1 MVDQILILKLH
12 HGNNLY
18 ITKKKTETMRK
29 KLYFHHLLLG
39 MAIFMC
45 SCSENEDSIPASPGD
60 AISFSAA
67 TPQSRTYYSDSL
79 QLDWEADD
87 QIGIY
92 SAEANALTE
101 DQDKPKNAEYKIT
114 PIYNDGDHK
123 HHADFVPVRDVLK
136 WGSYDDHTFY
146 GAYPAERIETY
157 PDEVDMKGIFQMK
170 YMTNQVC
177 TVNPLDNNTNMYTT
191 TPDMKNAYMVAK
203 NTLPP
208 TSDEHVLLTFR
219 PVMTTLQI
227 NVTAG
232 STGSDIGTGIIPEP
246 TTITGVSVIMPKALK
261 DGKFLYNVDKSKLK
275 EGSVL
280 DDTKESVFVSFN
292 NNGERYIKLNPGEKI
307 SFLVFLPPVLMDG
320 STGDAAKLR
329 IHTTGYQNYVIPMNV
344 NLQQEYKFD
353 IILPDFD
360 PERIQP
366 NNWMSY
372 MDGKVY
378 VSQLSIPGSYRNLQS
393 IPAGN
398 LLNMGVRALDLRSA
412 TGDEMKTITE
422 EIESFLKNN
431 DQEFVIALCGD
442 VSTVSSTKMIDFNAD
457 MTLANARGKILVIN
471 ENMSDI
477 TFYNDYSEDKYNE
490 NEAKYVIDNLIRI
503 GNNVSRAW
511 TVTYCAYDNMPK
523 YIVKSSNKA
532 IYDHIVNTQEVNT
545 GIVMIPYACTEN
557 VVGESSTGPV
567 ERFQTYGDLFTQSI
581 IDCNFK
587 FIHQFANK

>member
-1 MVDQILILKLH
+1 MLS
-12 HGNNLY
+12 
-18 ITKKKTETMRK
+18 
-29 KLYFHHLLLG
+29 
-39 MAIFMC
+39 MAIFMG
-45 SCSENEDSIPASPGD
+45 SCSENEDSIPANPGD

-67 TPQSRTYYSDSL
+67 TPQSRTYYSDWL
-79 QLDWEADD
+79 QLDWVEDD
-87 QIGIY
+87 RIGIY
-92 SAEANALTE
+92 SAEANALE
-101 DQDKPKNAEYKIT
+101 ADKNKPKNAEYKIIK
-114 PIYNDGDHK
+114 IYNDEGHE
-123 HHADFVPVRDVLK
+123 HHADFAPVGDGLK
-136 WGSYDDHTFY
+136 WGSYNDHTFY

-157 PDEVDMKGIFQMK
+157 PDEGDMKGIFQMK

-177 TVNPLDNNTNMYTT
+177 SVSSVENSVYNT

-208 TSDEHVLLTFR
+208 TSDDHVLLSFR

-246 TTITGVSVIMPKALK
+246 TTITGVSVIMPRALK
-261 DGKFLYNVDKSKLK
+261 DGKFLYNVDNSKLNDGTVL
-275 EGSVL
+275 EG
-280 DDTKESVFVSFN
+280 TKESVFVSFD
-292 NNGERYIKLNPGEKI
+292 NNGERYIKLKSGEKI

-320 STGDAAKLR
+320 NTGDAAKLR

-353 IILPDFD
+353 IKLPDFD

-372 MDGKVY
+372 MDDKVY
-378 VSQLSIPGSYRNLQS
+378 VWQLSIPGSYRNLQS

-412 TGDEMKTITE
+412 TEEDMKTITG
-422 EIESFLKNN
+422 EIESFLNN
-431 DQEFVIALCGD
+431 NSQEFVIALCGD
-442 VSTVSSTKMIDFNAD
+442 GSTVSSTKMIDFNAD
-457 MTLANARGKILVIN
+457 MTLAEARGKILVIN

-490 NEAKYVIDNLIRI
+490 NEAKYVIDNLISI
-503 GNNVSRAW
+503 GNNVSKAW
-511 TVTYCAYDNMPK
+511 TVTYCAYDNMSQSE
-523 YIVKSSNKA
+523 VGSSNKA
-532 IYDHIVNTQEVNT
+532 IYEHIVNTQEGNT
-545 GIVMIPYACTEN
+545 GIVMIPYACTQKILGESGSG
-557 VVGESSTGPV
+557 VVGYIS
-567 ERFQTYGDLFTQSI
+567 TYGDLFTQSI

-587 FIHQFANK
+587 FIHQFAN

>member
-1 MVDQILILKLH
+1 
-12 HGNNLY
+12 
-18 ITKKKTETMRK
+18 MRR

-39 MAIFMC
+39 MAIFMG

-67 TPQSRTYYSDSL
+67 SPQSRTYYSDWL
-79 QLDWEADD
+79 QLDWVKDD

-114 PIYNDGDHK
+114 TIYNDEDHK
-123 HHADFVPVRDVLK
+123 HHADFAPVGDGLK
-136 WGSYDDHTFY
+136 WGSYNDHTFY

-177 TVNPLDNNTNMYTT
+177 SVSPVENSVYNT

-208 TSDEHVLLTFR
+208 TSDDHVLLSFR

-261 DGKFLYNVDKSKLK
+261 NGEFLYDVDKSTLK

-280 DDTKESVFVSFN
+280 DDTKESVFVSFIN
-292 NNGERYIKLNPGEKI
+292 NNGERYIKLNAGEKI

-329 IHTTGYQNYVIPMNV
+329 IHTTGYQNYVIPMND
-344 NLQQEYKFD
+344 NLQQENKFD
-353 IILPDFD
+353 IKLPDFD

-372 MDGKVY
+372 MDDKVY
-378 VSQLSIPGSYRNLQS
+378 VWQLSIPGSYRNLQS

-412 TGDEMKTITE
+412 TGDEMKTITG
-422 EIESFLKNN
+422 EIESFLDKNS
-431 DQEFVIALCGD
+431 QEFVIALCAADG
-442 VSTVSSTKMIDFNAD
+442 SISSDKVIPFNAD
-457 MTLANARGKILVIN
+457 MTLADARGKILVIN
-471 ENMSDI
+471 ESDSDI
-477 TFYNDYSEDKYNE
+477 TFYDYTDSEKAISTLTD
-490 NEAKYVIDNLIRI
+490 I
-503 GNNVSRAW
+503 GKNINKVW
-511 TVTYCAYDNMPK
+511 TVTYCAYDNMSQSE
-523 YIVKSSNKA
+523 VGSSNEA
-532 IYDHIVNTQEVNT
+532 IYDHIVKTQEGNT
-545 GIVMIPYACTEN
+545 GIVMIPYACTQKILGDSGTGM
-557 VVGESSTGPV
+557 VGYIS
-567 ERFQTYGDLFTQSI
+567 TYGDLFTQSI

-587 FIHQFANK
+587 FIHQFAN

>member
-1 MVDQILILKLH
+1 
-12 HGNNLY
+12 
-18 ITKKKTETMRK
+18 MRK
-29 KLYFHHLLLG
+29 KLYFHHLMLS
-39 MAIFMC
+39 MAIFMG
-45 SCSENEDSIPASPGD
+45 SCSENEDSIPANPGD

-67 TPQSRTYYSDSL
+67 TPQSRTYYSDWL
-79 QLDWEADD
+79 QLDWVEDD
-87 QIGIY
+87 RIGIY
-92 SAEANALTE
+92 SAEANALE
-101 DQDKPKNAEYKIT
+101 ADKNKPKNAEYKIIK
-114 PIYNDGDHK
+114 IYNDEGHE
-123 HHADFVPVRDVLK
+123 HHADFAPVGDGLK
-136 WGSYDDHTFY
+136 WGSYNDHTFY

-157 PDEVDMKGIFQMK
+157 PDEGDMKGIFQMK

-177 TVNPLDNNTNMYTT
+177 SVSSVENSVYNT

-208 TSDEHVLLTFR
+208 TSDDHVLLSFR

-246 TTITGVSVIMPKALK
+246 TTITGVSVIMPRALK
-261 DGKFLYNVDKSKLK
+261 DGKFLYNVDNSKLNDGTVL
-275 EGSVL
+275 EG
-280 DDTKESVFVSFN
+280 TKESVFVSFD
-292 NNGERYIKLNPGEKI
+292 NNGERYIKLKSGEKI

-320 STGDAAKLR
+320 NTGDAAKLR

-353 IILPDFD
+353 IKLPDFD

-372 MDGKVY
+372 MDDKVY
-378 VSQLSIPGSYRNLQS
+378 VWQLSIPGSYRNLQS

-412 TGDEMKTITE
+412 TGDEMKTITG
-422 EIESFLKNN
+422 EIESFLDKNS
-431 DQEFVIALCGD
+431 QEFVIALCGD
-442 VSTVSSTKMIDFNAD
+442 GSTVSSTKMIDFNAD
-457 MTLANARGKILVIN
+457 MTLAEARGKILVIN

-490 NEAKYVIDNLIRI
+490 NEAKYVIDNLISI
-503 GNNVSRAW
+503 GNNVSKAW
-511 TVTYCAYDNMPK
+511 TVTYCAYDNMSQSE
-523 YIVKSSNKA
+523 VGSSNKA
-532 IYDHIVNTQEVNT
+532 IYEHIVNTQEGNT
-545 GIVMIPYACTEN
+545 GIVMIPYACTQKILGESGLG
-557 VVGESSTGPV
+557 VVGYIS
-567 ERFQTYGDLFTQSI
+567 TYGDLFTQSI

-587 FIHQFANK
+587 FIHQFAN

>member
-1 MVDQILILKLH
+1 
-12 HGNNLY
+12 
-18 ITKKKTETMRK
+18 MRK

-67 TPQSRTYYSDSL
+67 SPQSRTYYSDSL

-87 QIGIY
+87 RIGIY
-92 SAEANALTE
+92 SAEANELDA
-101 DQDKPKNAEYKIT
+101 DKNKPKNAEYEIT
-114 PIYNDGDHK
+114 KIYNDEVHE

-146 GAYPAERIETY
+146 GAYPAERIEAY
-157 PDEVDMKGIFQMK
+157 PNEVDMKGMFEMK

-177 TVNPLDNNTNMYTT
+177 SVSSSTSPYTT

-208 TSDEHVLLTFR
+208 TSDKHVLLTFR

-246 TTITGVSVIMPKALK
+246 TTITGVSVIMPRALK
-261 DGKFLYNVDKSKLK
+261 DGKFLYDVDNSKLK

-292 NNGERYIKLNPGEKI
+292 NNGERYIKLDAGEKI

-398 LLNMGVRALDLRSA
+398 LLNMGVRALDLRST
-412 TGDEMKTITE
+412 TGDDEMKTKTITE
-422 EIESFLKNN
+422 EIESFLDKNSK
-431 DQEFVIALCGD
+431 EFVIALCNADG
-442 VSTVSSTKMIDFNAD
+442 SISSNKVIHFYAD

-471 ENMSDI
+471 EGESGI
-477 TFYNDYSEDKYNE
+477 TFKKYTNS
-490 NEAKYVIDNLIRI
+490 NTAITAI
-503 GNNVSRAW
+503 GNNTDREW
-511 TVTYCAYDNMPK
+511 TVTYCANDDMLQSE
-523 YIVKSSNKA
+523 VGSSNKA
-532 IYDHIVNTQEVNT
+532 IYDHIVKTQEGNT
-545 GIVMIPYACTEN
+545 GIVMIPYACTEK
-557 VVGESSTGPV
+557 VQSVESSGTYKLYS
-567 ERFQTYGDLFTQSI
+567 TYGDLFTQSI

>member
-1 MVDQILILKLH
+1 
-12 HGNNLY
+12 
-18 ITKKKTETMRK
+18 MRK
-29 KLYFHHLLLG
+29 KLYFHQLLLG
-39 MAIFMC
+39 LAFFMS
-45 SCSENEDSIPASPGD
+45 SCSENEDSIPANPGD

-67 TPQSRTYYSDSL
+67 TPQSRTYYSEWL
-79 QLDWEADD
+79 QLDWEKDD

-114 PIYNDGDHK
+114 TIYNDEGHE
-123 HHADFVPVRDVLK
+123 HHADFAPIGDGLK

-157 PDEVDMKGIFQMK
+157 PNEENMKGIFQMK

-232 STGSDIGTGIIPEP
+232 STGNDIGTGIIPEP

-261 DGKFLYNVDKSKLK
+261 DGKFLYNVDNSKLND
-275 EGSVL
+275 GSVL
-280 DDTKESVFVSFN
+280 GATKESVFVSFDN
-292 NNGERYIKLNPGEKI
+292 NDERYIKLKAGEKI

-320 STGDAAKLR
+320 TEGNAAKLR

-353 IILPDFD
+353 IKLPDFD

-372 MDGKVY
+372 MDDKVY
-378 VSQLSIPGSYRNLQS
+378 VWQLSIPGSYRNLQS

-412 TGDEMKTITE
+412 TGDEMETITG
-422 EIESFLKNN
+422 EIESFLDKNS
-431 DQEFVIALCGD
+431 QEFVIALCNAG
-442 VSTVSSTKMIDFNAD
+442 SSISSNKVISFSAE
-457 MTLANARGKILVIN
+457 MTLAEARGKILVIN
-471 ENMSDI
+471 EGDSGI
-477 TFYNDYSEDKYNE
+477 TFNDYNDSNTAISTLNAIGKYT
-490 NEAKYVIDNLIRI
+490 D
-503 GNNVSRAW
+503 RAW
-511 TVTYCAYDNMPK
+511 TVTYCAYDNMPQ
-523 YIVKSSNKA
+523 YIVESSNEA
-532 IYDHIVNTQEVNT
+532 IYDHIVKTQEGNT
-545 GIVMIPYACTEN
+545 GIVMIPYACTQN
-557 VVGESSTGPV
+557 VGGEPGSGIPKLYH
-567 ERFQTYGDLFTQSI
+567 TYGDLFAQSI

>member
-1 MVDQILILKLH
+1 
-12 HGNNLY
+12 
-18 ITKKKTETMRK
+18 MRK
-29 KLYFHHLLLG
+29 KLYFHQLLLG
-39 MAIFMC
+39 LAIFMC

-67 TPQSRTYYSDSL
+67 TPQSITYYSDWL
-79 QLDWEADD
+79 QLDWEKYDR
-87 QIGIY
+87 IGIY
-92 SAEANALTE
+92 SAEANALDADKDNPKSAKYIITE
-101 DQDKPKNAEYKIT
+101 IIEES
-114 PIYNDGDHK
+114 GHE
-123 HHADFVPVRDVLK
+123 HHANFAPVGYGLK
-136 WGSYDDHTFY
+136 WGSYDNHTFY

-157 PDEVDMKGIFQMK
+157 PDEGYMKGMFKMK

-177 TVNPLDNNTNMYTT
+177 SVSSSTSPYTT

-261 DGKFLYNVDKSKLK
+261 DGKFLYNVDKGKLND
-275 EGSVL
+275 GSVL
-280 DDTKESVFVSFN
+280 DDTKESVFVSFD
-292 NNGERYIKLNPGEKI
+292 NNGERYIKLNAGEKI

-344 NLQQEYKFD
+344 DLQQEYKFD
-353 IILPDFD
+353 IKLPYFD

-372 MDGKVY
+372 MDDKVY
-378 VSQLSIPGSYRNLQS
+378 VWQLSIPGSYRNLQS

-412 TGDEMKTITE
+412 TEDEIKTITGV
-422 EIESFLKNN
+422 IESFLNN
-431 DQEFVIALCGD
+431 NGKEFVIALCGAG
-442 VSTVSSTKMIDFNAD
+442 SSISSDKVISFNAD
-457 MTLANARGKILVIN
+457 MTLAQARGGILVIN

-477 TFYNDYSEDKYNE
+477 TFNKDYSEDKYNE

-511 TVTYCAYDNMPK
+511 TVTYCAYDNMPQD
-523 YIVKSSNKA
+523 IVRSSNKA
-532 IYDHIVNTQEVNT
+532 IYDHIVKTQEGNT
-545 GIVMIPYACTEN
+545 GIVMIPYACTQN
-557 VVGESSTGPV
+557 VGGGPGAGMPQL
-567 ERFQTYGDLFTQSI
+567 FQTYGDLFTQSI

>member
-1 MVDQILILKLH
+1 
-12 HGNNLY
+12 
-18 ITKKKTETMRK
+18 MRK
-29 KLYFHHLLLG
+29 KLYFHHLMLG
-39 MAIFMC
+39 MAIFMS
-45 SCSENEDSIPASPGD
+45 SCSENEDSIPANPGD

-67 TPQSRTYYSDSL
+67 TPQSRTCYSDSEWL
-79 QLDWEADD
+79 QLDWVKDD
-87 QIGIY
+87 RIGIY

-114 PIYNDGDHK
+114 DIYNDKVHE
-123 HHADFVPVRDVLK
+123 HHADFAPVGDDGLK
-136 WGSYDDHTFY
+136 WGSYNDHTFY
-146 GAYPAERIETY
+146 GAYPAERIVAY

-177 TVNPLDNNTNMYTT
+177 SVSSFENSVYNT

-208 TSDEHVLLTFR
+208 TSDKHVLLTFR

-227 NVTAG
+227 NLTAG
-232 STGSDIGTGIIPEP
+232 STSSDIGTGIIPEP
-246 TTITGVSVIMPKALK
+246 TTITGVSVIMPGALK
-261 DGKFLYNVDKSKLK
+261 DGKFLYNVDNSKLND
-275 EGSVL
+275 GSVL
-280 DDTKESVFVSFN
+280 GGTKESVFVSFDK
-292 NNGERYIKLNPGEKI
+292 NGERYIKLKPGEKI
-307 SFLVFLPPVLMDG
+307 SFLVFLPPVFMDG
-320 STGDAAKLR
+320 SAGDAAKLR

-353 IILPDFD
+353 IKLPDFD

-372 MDGKVY
+372 MDDKVY

-412 TGDEMKTITE
+412 TGDEMNTITK
-422 EIESFLKNN
+422 EIESFLDKNS
-431 DQEFVIALCGD
+431 QEFVIALCGD
-442 VSTVSSTKMIDFNAD
+442 VSTVSSTRMNDFNAD

-471 ENMSDI
+471 EGDSGI
-477 TFYNDYSEDKYNE
+477 TFKDYKNSETAISTLTAIGKYT
-490 NEAKYVIDNLIRI
+490 D
-503 GNNVSRAW
+503 RAW
-511 TVTYCAYDNMPK
+511 TVTYCANDNMLQSE
-523 YIVKSSNKA
+523 VRSSNKA
-532 IYDHIVNTQEVNT
+532 IYDHIVNTQEGNT
-545 GIVMIPYACTEN
+545 GIVMIPYACTQN
-557 VVGESSTGPV
+557 VVGESGAGMPQL
-567 ERFQTYGDLFTQSI
+567 FQTYGDLFTQSI

>member
-1 MVDQILILKLH
+1 
-12 HGNNLY
+12 
-18 ITKKKTETMRK
+18 MRK

-39 MAIFMC
+39 MAIFMS
-45 SCSENEDSIPASPGD
+45 SCSKNEDSIPANPGD

-67 TPQSRTYYSDSL
+67 TPQSRTYYSEWL
-79 QLDWEADD
+79 QLDWEKDD
-87 QIGIY
+87 LIGIY
-92 SAEANALTE
+92 SAEANALDVDKDNPKSAKYIITE
-101 DQDKPKNAEYKIT
+101 IIEES
-114 PIYNDGDHK
+114 GHE
-123 HHADFVPVRDVLK
+123 HHANFAPVGYGLK
-136 WGSYDDHTFY
+136 WGSYDNHTFY

-157 PDEVDMKGIFQMK
+157 PDEGDMKGMFEMK

-177 TVNPLDNNTNMYTT
+177 SVSSSTSPYTT

-208 TSDEHVLLTFR
+208 TSDKHVLLTFR

-232 STGSDIGTGIIPEP
+232 STGSDIGTGIIPEST

-261 DGKFLYNVDKSKLK
+261 DGKFLYNVDKSKLND
-275 EGSVL
+275 GSVL
-280 DDTKESVFVSFN
+280 DGTKESVFVSFDN
-292 NNGERYIKLNPGEKI
+292 NDERYIKLKAGEKI

-353 IILPDFD
+353 IKLPDFD

-372 MDGKVY
+372 MDDKVY

-398 LLNMGVRALDLRSA
+398 LLNMGVRALDLRST
-412 TGDEMKTITE
+412 TGDEIKTITG
-422 EIESFLKNN
+422 EIEYFLDQNS
-431 DQEFVIALCGD
+431 QEFVIALCGAG
-442 VSTVSSTKMIDFNAD
+442 SSISSDKVISFNAD
-457 MTLANARGKILVIN
+457 MTLADARGKILVIK
-471 ENMSDI
+471 EGGSGI
-477 TFYNDYSEDKYNE
+477 TFNDYTNSEKAISTLTDIWKNI
-490 NEAKYVIDNLIRI
+490 NKV
-503 GNNVSRAW
+503 W
-511 TVTYCAYDNMPK
+511 TVTYCANDNMLQSE
-523 YIVKSSNKA
+523 VGSSNKA
-532 IYDHIVNTQEVNT
+532 IYDHIVNTQEGNT
-545 GIVMIPYACTEN
+545 GIVMIPYACTEK
-557 VVGESSTGPV
+557 VQSVESSGTY
-567 ERFQTYGDLFTQSI
+567 ELYSTYGDLFAQSI

>member
-79 QLDWEADD
+79 QLDWEEYD

-92 SAEANALTE
+92 SAEANALE
-101 DQDKPKNAEYKIT
+101 ADKNKPKNAEYKII
-114 PIYNDGDHK
+114 PISNDEGHE
-123 HHADFVPVRDVLK
+123 HHADFEAVGGDGLK
-136 WGSYDDHTFY
+136 WGSYNDHTFY

-177 TVNPLDNNTNMYTT
+177 SVSSSTSPYTT

-232 STGSDIGTGIIPEP
+232 STGSDIGTGIIPGP
-246 TTITGVSVIMPKALK
+246 TTITGVSVIMPKALNN
-261 DGKFLYNVDKSKLK
+261 GEFLYDVDNSELK

-292 NNGERYIKLNPGEKI
+292 NNGERYIKLNAGEKI

-329 IHTTGYQNYVIPMNV
+329 IHTTGYQNYVIPMNG

-353 IILPDFD
+353 IKLPDFD

-372 MDGKVY
+372 MDNKVY

-398 LLNMGVRALDLRSA
+398 LLNMGVRAFDLRLT
-412 TGDEMKTITE
+412 TGDEMKTKTITE
-422 EIESFLKNN
+422 EIESFLGKNSK
-431 DQEFVIALCGD
+431 EFVIALCNAG
-442 VSTVSSTKMIDFNAD
+442 SSISSNKVEVIHFNAD
-457 MTLANARGKILVIN
+457 MTLAEARGKILVIN
-471 ENMSDI
+471 EGDSGIKFNGYTDSNTAI
-477 TFYNDYSEDKYNE
+477 T
-490 NEAKYVIDNLIRI
+490 AI
-503 GNNVSRAW
+503 GKNTDRAL
-511 TVTYCAYDNMPK
+511 TVTYCANDDMLQSE
-523 YIVKSSNKA
+523 VGSSNKA
-532 IYDHIVNTQEVNT
+532 IYDHIVNTQEGNT
-545 GIVMIPYACTEN
+545 GIVMIPYACTEK
-557 VVGESSTGPV
+557 VQSVESSGTYKLYS
-567 ERFQTYGDLFTQSI
+567 TYGDLFTQSI

>member
-1 MVDQILILKLH
+1 
-12 HGNNLY
+12 
-18 ITKKKTETMRK
+18 MRK
-29 KLYFHHLLLG
+29 KLYFHHLMLG
-39 MAIFMC
+39 MAIFMG

-60 AISFSAA
+60 AISFSAT
-67 TPQSRTYYSDSL
+67 TPQSRTYYSDWL

-92 SAEANALTE
+92 SAEANELEAVINN
-101 DQDKPKNAEYKIT
+101 PKNAVYKIT
-114 PIYNDGDHK
+114 TIYKDKPGHN
-123 HHADFVPVRDVLK
+123 HHADFKAVGNGLK

-157 PDEVDMKGIFQMK
+157 PDEGDMKGIFQMK

-177 TVNPLDNNTNMYTT
+177 SVSPVENSVYNT

-208 TSDEHVLLTFR
+208 TSDDHVLLSFR

-246 TTITGVSVIMPKALK
+246 TTITGVSVIMPRALK
-261 DGKFLYNVDKSKLK
+261 DGKFLYNVDNSKLNDGTVL
-275 EGSVL
+275 EG
-280 DDTKESVFVSFN
+280 TKESVFVSFD
-292 NNGERYIKLNPGEKI
+292 NNGERYIKLNAGEKI
-307 SFLVFLPPVLMDG
+307 SFLAFLPPVLMDG
-320 STGDAAKLR
+320 TEGNAAKLR

-372 MDGKVY
+372 MDDKVY
-378 VSQLSIPGSYRNLQS
+378 IWQLSIPGSYRNLQS
-393 IPAGN
+393 IQAGN

-412 TGDEMKTITE
+412 TGDEMNTITG
-422 EIESFLKNN
+422 EIESFLNN
-431 DQEFVIALCGD
+431 NSQEFVIALCKAD
-442 VSTVSSTKMIDFNAD
+442 SSISSDKVIPFSAE
-457 MTLANARGKILVIN
+457 MTLVDARGNILVIN
-471 ENMSDI
+471 EGDSGI
-477 TFYNDYSEDKYNE
+477 TFNNYTDSKT
-490 NEAKYVIDNLIRI
+490 AISTLTAI
-503 GNNVSRAW
+503 GRYTDRAW
-511 TVTYCAYDNMPK
+511 TVTYCANDDMSQSE
-523 YIVKSSNKA
+523 VGSSNEA
-532 IYDHIVNTQEVNT
+532 IYEHIVNTQEGNT
-545 GIVMIPYACTEN
+545 GIVMIPYACTQKISGESGSG
-557 VVGESSTGPV
+557 VVGYIS
-567 ERFQTYGDLFTQSI
+567 TYGDLFTQSI

-587 FIHQFANK
+587 FIHQFANY

>member
-1 MVDQILILKLH
+1 
-12 HGNNLY
+12 
-18 ITKKKTETMRK
+18 MRR

-39 MAIFMC
+39 MAIFMG

-67 TPQSRTYYSDSL
+67 SPQSRTYYSDWL
-79 QLDWEADD
+79 QLDWVKDD

-114 PIYNDGDHK
+114 TIYNDEDHK
-123 HHADFVPVRDVLK
+123 HHADFAPVGDGLK
-136 WGSYDDHTFY
+136 WGSYNDHTFY

-177 TVNPLDNNTNMYTT
+177 SVSPVENSVYNT

-208 TSDEHVLLTFR
+208 TSDDHVLLSFR
-219 PVMTTLQI
+219 PVMTTLRI

-246 TTITGVSVIMPKALK
+246 TTITGVSVIMPRALK
-261 DGKFLYNVDKSKLK
+261 DGKFLYDVDKSTLK

-280 DDTKESVFVSFN
+280 DGTKESVFVSFD
-292 NNGERYIKLNPGEKI
+292 NNGERYIKLNAGEKI
-307 SFLVFLPPVLMDG
+307 SFLAFLPPVLMDG
-320 STGDAAKLR
+320 TEGNAAKLR

-353 IILPDFD
+353 IKLPDFD

-372 MDGKVY
+372 MDDKVY
-378 VSQLSIPGSYRNLQS
+378 VWQLSIPGSYRNLQS

-412 TGDEMKTITE
+412 TGDEMKTITG
-422 EIESFLKNN
+422 EIESFLDKNS
-431 DQEFVIALCGD
+431 QEFVIALCNAG
-442 VSTVSSTKMIDFNAD
+442 SSISSDKVISFSAE
-457 MTLANARGKILVIN
+457 MTLAEARGKILVIN
-471 ENMSDI
+471 EGDSGI
-477 TFYNDYSEDKYNE
+477 TFNDYTDSNT
-490 NEAKYVIDNLIRI
+490 AISTLTAI
-503 GNNVSRAW
+503 GRYTDRAW
-511 TVTYCAYDNMPK
+511 TVTYCAYDEMSESDIAN
-523 YIVKSSNKA
+523 SNKA
-532 IYDHIVNTQEVNT
+532 IYEHIVNTQEGNT
-545 GIVMIPYACTEN
+545 GIVMIPYACTQKILN
-557 VVGESSTGPV
+557 SGTGV
-567 ERFQTYGDLFTQSI
+567 IGYISTYGDLFTQSI

-587 FIHQFANK
+587 FIHQFAN

>member
-1 MVDQILILKLH
+1 
-12 HGNNLY
+12 
-18 ITKKKTETMRK
+18 MRK

-39 MAIFMC
+39 LAIFMC

-67 TPQSRTYYSDSL
+67 SPQSRTYYSDSL
-79 QLDWEADD
+79 QLDWEEYD

-92 SAEANALTE
+92 SAEANALE
-101 DQDKPKNAEYKIT
+101 ADKNKPKNAEYKII
-114 PIYNDGDHK
+114 PISNDEGHE
-123 HHADFVPVRDVLK
+123 HHADFEAVGGDGLK
-136 WGSYDDHTFY
+136 WGSYNDHTFY

-157 PDEVDMKGIFQMK
+157 PDEGDMKGIFQMK

-246 TTITGVSVIMPKALK
+246 TTITGVSVIMPGALK
-261 DGKFLYNVDKSKLK
+261 DGKFLYNVDNSKLND
-275 EGSVL
+275 GSVL
-280 DDTKESVFVSFN
+280 VGTKESVFVSFD
-292 NNGERYIKLNPGEKI
+292 NNGKRYIKLNPGEKI

-353 IILPDFD
+353 IKLPDFD

-372 MDGKVY
+372 MDDKVY

-412 TGDEMKTITE
+412 TGDEMNTITK
-422 EIESFLKNN
+422 EIESFLDKNS
-431 DQEFVIALCGD
+431 QEFVIALCGD
-442 VSTVSSTKMIDFNAD
+442 VSTVSSTRMNDFNAD

-471 ENMSDI
+471 EGDSGI
-477 TFYNDYSEDKYNE
+477 TFKDYKNSETAISTLTAIGKYT
-490 NEAKYVIDNLIRI
+490 D
-503 GNNVSRAW
+503 RAW
-511 TVTYCAYDNMPK
+511 TVTYCANDNMLQSE
-523 YIVKSSNKA
+523 VGSSNKA
-532 IYDHIVNTQEVNT
+532 IYDHIVNTQEGNT
-545 GIVMIPYACTEN
+545 GIVMIPYACTQN
-557 VVGESSTGPV
+557 VVGESGAGMPQL
-567 ERFQTYGDLFTQSI
+567 FQTYGDLFAQSI

>member
-1 MVDQILILKLH
+1 
-12 HGNNLY
+12 
-18 ITKKKTETMRK
+18 MRK

-39 MAIFMC
+39 MAIFMG
-45 SCSENEDSIPASPGD
+45 SCSENEDSIPANPGD

-67 TPQSRTYYSDSL
+67 TPQSRTYYSEWL
-79 QLDWEADD
+79 QLDWEEYD

-92 SAEANALTE
+92 SAEANAL
-101 DQDKPKNAEYKIT
+101 DADINKPKNAVYEITNIYKDE
-114 PIYNDGDHK
+114 PGHY
-123 HHADFVPVRDVLK
+123 HHADFEAVGDDRLK
-136 WGSYDDHTFY
+136 WGSYNDHTFY

-157 PDEVDMKGIFQMK
+157 PNEGDMKGMFEMK

-177 TVNPLDNNTNMYTT
+177 SVSSLTSPYKT

-208 TSDEHVLLTFR
+208 TSDKHVLLTFR

-232 STGSDIGTGIIPEP
+232 STGSDIGTGIIPGP
-246 TTITGVSVIMPKALK
+246 TTITGVSVIMPRALNN
-261 DGKFLYNVDKSKLK
+261 GEFLYDVDNGYLK

-292 NNGERYIKLNPGEKI
+292 NNNGERYIKLNAEEKI
-307 SFLVFLPPVLMDG
+307 SFLVFLPPVLMDV
-320 STGDAAKLR
+320 SRGDTAKLR
-329 IHTTGYQNYVIPMNV
+329 IHTTGYQNYVIPMNG

-353 IILPDFD
+353 IKLPDFD

-372 MDGKVY
+372 MDDKVY

-412 TGDEMKTITE
+412 GDEMNTIIE
-422 EIESFLKNN
+422 EIESFLGKNS
-431 DQEFVIALCGD
+431 QEFVIALCGD
-442 VSTVSSTKMIDFNAD
+442 GSTVSSTKKIDFKAD
-457 MTLANARGKILVIN
+457 MTLAEARGSILFIN
-471 ENMSDI
+471 ENMSGI
-477 TFYNDYSEDKYNE
+477 TFNKDYSEDKYNE
-490 NEAKYVIDNLIRI
+490 NEAKYVIDNLR
-503 GNNVSRAW
+503 NNVSRAW
-511 TVTYCAYDNMPK
+511 TVTYCAYDNMPQD
-523 YIVKSSNKA
+523 IVKSSNKA
-532 IYDHIVNTQEVNT
+532 IYDHIVNTQEGNT

-557 VVGESSTGPV
+557 VVGEPEAGKPQL
-567 ERFQTYGDLFTQSI
+567 FQTYGDLFTQSI

>member
-1 MVDQILILKLH
+1 
-12 HGNNLY
+12 
-18 ITKKKTETMRK
+18 MRK

-39 MAIFMC
+39 MAIFMG

-60 AISFSAA
+60 AISFSAT
-67 TPQSRTYYSDSL
+67 TPQSRTYYSDWL
-79 QLDWEADD
+79 QLDWVEDD
-87 QIGIY
+87 RIGIY
-92 SAEANALTE
+92 SAEANALE
-101 DQDKPKNAEYKIT
+101 ADKNKPKNAEYKIIKT
-114 PIYNDGDHK
+114 YNDEGHK
-123 HHADFVPVRDVLK
+123 HHADFTPVGDGLK
-136 WGSYDDHTFY
+136 WGSYNDHTFY

-157 PDEVDMKGIFQMK
+157 PNEGDMKGIFQMK

-177 TVNPLDNNTNMYTT
+177 SVSSVKNSVYNT

-208 TSDEHVLLTFR
+208 TSDDHVLLSFR
-219 PVMTTLQI
+219 PVMTTLRI

-261 DGKFLYNVDKSKLK
+261 NGEFLYDVDKSTLK

-280 DDTKESVFVSFN
+280 DGTKESVFVSFD
-292 NNGERYIKLNPGEKI
+292 NNGERYIKLKSGEKI

-320 STGDAAKLR
+320 STGNVAKLR
-329 IHTTGYQNYVIPMNV
+329 IHTTGYQNYVIPMDA

-353 IILPDFD
+353 IKLPDFD

-372 MDGKVY
+372 MDDKVY
-378 VSQLSIPGSYRNLQS
+378 VWQLSIPGSYRNLQS

-412 TGDEMKTITE
+412 TGDEMETITG
-422 EIESFLKNN
+422 EIESFLNKNS
-431 DQEFVIALCGD
+431 QEFVIALCGD
-442 VSTVSSTKMIDFNAD
+442 GSTVSSTKMIDFNAD
-457 MTLANARGKILVIN
+457 MTLAKARGKILVIN

-490 NEAKYVIDNLIRI
+490 NEAKYVIDNLINI
-503 GNNVSRAW
+503 GNNVSKAW
-511 TVTYCAYDNMPK
+511 TVTYCAYDNMSQSE
-523 YIVKSSNKA
+523 VGSSNKA
-532 IYDHIVNTQEVNT
+532 IYEHIVNTQEGNT
-545 GIVMIPYACTEN
+545 GIVMIPYACTQKISN
-557 VVGESSTGPV
+557 SGSGVVDYIS
-567 ERFQTYGDLFTQSI
+567 TYGDLFTQSI

>member
-1 MVDQILILKLH
+1 
-12 HGNNLY
+12 
-18 ITKKKTETMRK
+18 MRK
-29 KLYFHHLLLG
+29 KLYFHQLLLG
-39 MAIFMC
+39 LAFFMS
-45 SCSENEDSIPASPGD
+45 SCSENEDSIPANPGD

-67 TPQSRTYYSDSL
+67 MPQSRTYYSSKL
-79 QLDWEADD
+79 QLDWEKDD

-92 SAEANALTE
+92 SAEANALDADKDNPKSAKYIITE
-101 DQDKPKNAEYKIT
+101 IIKES
-114 PIYNDGDHK
+114 GHE
-123 HHADFVPVRDVLK
+123 HHADFIPVGNGLK
-136 WGSYDDHTFY
+136 WGSYDVHTFY

-157 PDEVDMKGIFQMK
+157 PNEVDMKGIFQMK

-261 DGKFLYNVDKSKLK
+261 DGEFLYDVDNSKLK

-280 DDTKESVFVSFN
+280 GATKESVFVSFN
-292 NNGERYIKLNPGEKI
+292 NNGERYIKLKSGEKI

-320 STGDAAKLR
+320 TEGNAAKLR

-353 IILPDFD
+353 IKLPDFD

-372 MDGKVY
+372 MDNQVY
-378 VSQLSIPGSYRNLQS
+378 VWQLSIPGSYRNLQS

-412 TGDEMKTITE
+412 TEEDMKTITG
-422 EIESFLKNN
+422 EIESFLNN
-431 DQEFVIALCGD
+431 KSQEFVIALCRAR
-442 VSTVSSTKMIDFNAD
+442 SSISSNKVKVIPFNAD
-457 MTLANARGKILVIN
+457 MTLAEARGKILVIN
-471 ENMSDI
+471 EGDSGI
-477 TFYNDYSEDKYNE
+477 TFNGYTDSETAISTLTD
-490 NEAKYVIDNLIRI
+490 I
-503 GNNVSRAW
+503 GKNINKVG
-511 TVTYCAYDNMPK
+511 TVTYCAYDNMPQ

-532 IYDHIVNTQEVNT
+532 IYDHIVKTQKGNT
-545 GIVMIPYACTEN
+545 GIVMIPYACTQN
-557 VVGESSTGPV
+557 VGGESSTGSV
-567 ERFQTYGDLFTQSI
+567 ERLQTYGDLFTQSI

>member
-1 MVDQILILKLH
+1 
-12 HGNNLY
+12 
-18 ITKKKTETMRK
+18 MRK
-29 KLYFHHLLLG
+29 KLYFHHLMLS
-39 MAIFMC
+39 MAIFMG

-60 AISFSAA
+60 AISFSAT
-67 TPQSRTYYSDSL
+67 TPQSRTYYSDWL
-79 QLDWEADD
+79 QLDWVEDD
-87 QIGIY
+87 RIGIY
-92 SAEANALTE
+92 SAEANALE
-101 DQDKPKNAEYKIT
+101 ADKNKPKNAEYIIT
-114 PIYNDGDHK
+114 EIIEESGHE
-123 HHADFVPVRDVLK
+123 HHADFAPVRVGDGLK
-136 WGSYDDHTFY
+136 WGSYNDHTFY

-177 TVNPLDNNTNMYTT
+177 SVSPVENSVYNT

-261 DGKFLYNVDKSKLK
+261 DGEFLYDVDNSKLNDGTVL
-275 EGSVL
+275 EG
-280 DDTKESVFVSFN
+280 TKESVFVSFD
-292 NNGERYIKLNPGEKI
+292 NNGERYIKLNAGEKI
-307 SFLVFLPPVLMDG
+307 SFLAFLPPVLMDG
-320 STGDAAKLR
+320 TEGNAAKLR

-344 NLQQEYKFD
+344 NLLQEYKFD

-372 MDGKVY
+372 MDDKVY
-378 VSQLSIPGSYRNLQS
+378 IWQLSIPGSYRNLQS

-412 TGDEMKTITE
+412 TGDEMNTITG
-422 EIESFLKNN
+422 EIESFLNKNS
-431 DQEFVIALCGD
+431 QEFVIALCKAG
-442 VSTVSSTKMIDFNAD
+442 SSISSDKVIPFSAE
-457 MTLANARGKILVIN
+457 MTLADARGNILVIN
-471 ENMSDI
+471 EGDSGI
-477 TFYNDYSEDKYNE
+477 TFNDYTDSKTAISTLISIGE
-490 NEAKYVIDNLIRI
+490 NTN
-503 GNNVSRAW
+503 RAW
-511 TVTYCAYDNMPK
+511 TVTYCAYDEMSESDIAN
-523 YIVKSSNKA
+523 SNKA
-532 IYDHIVNTQEVNT
+532 IYKHIVNTQEGNTQEGNT
-545 GIVMIPYACTEN
+545 GIVMIPYACTQKISN
-557 VVGESSTGPV
+557 SGSGVVDYIS
-567 ERFQTYGDLFTQSI
+567 TYGDLFTQSI

>member
-1 MVDQILILKLH
+1 
-12 HGNNLY
+12 
-18 ITKKKTETMRK
+18 MRK

-39 MAIFMC
+39 LAIFMG
-45 SCSENEDSIPASPGD
+45 SCSENEDSIPANPGD

-67 TPQSRTYYSDSL
+67 TPQSRTYYSKWL
-79 QLDWEADD
+79 QLDWVKDD
-87 QIGIY
+87 RIGIY
-92 SAEANALTE
+92 SAEANELEA
-101 DQDKPKNAEYKIT
+101 DKNKSKNAEYKIT
-114 PIYNDGDHK
+114 NIYNDEVHE
-123 HHADFVPVRDVLK
+123 HHADFTHVGNVLK

-146 GAYPAERIETY
+146 GAYPAERIVAY
-157 PDEVDMKGIFQMK
+157 PDEGDMKGMFEMK

-177 TVNPLDNNTNMYTT
+177 SVSSFENSVYNT

-203 NTLPP
+203 KTLPP
-208 TSDEHVLLTFR
+208 NSKDHVLLTFR

-261 DGKFLYNVDKSKLK
+261 DGKFLYNVDKIDNSKLK

-280 DDTKESVFVSFN
+280 DDTKESVFVSFD
-292 NNGERYIKLNPGEKI
+292 NNGERYIKLKSGEKI

-320 STGDAAKLR
+320 TEGNAAKLR

-372 MDGKVY
+372 MDDKVY

-412 TGDEMKTITE
+412 GDEMNTITK
-422 EIESFLKNN
+422 EIESFLNN
-431 DQEFVIALCGD
+431 NGQEFVIALCNAG
-442 VSTVSSTKMIDFNAD
+442 SSISSDKVISLSDNAD
-457 MTLANARGKILVIN
+457 MTLADARGNILVIK
-471 ENMSDI
+471 EGDSGI
-477 TFYNDYSEDKYNE
+477 TFKDYNNSET
-490 NEAKYVIDNLIRI
+490 AISTLTAI
-503 GNNVSRAW
+503 GNNTDREW
-511 TVTYCAYDNMPK
+511 TVTYCANDNMLQSE
-523 YIVKSSNKA
+523 VGSSNKA
-532 IYDHIVNTQEVNT
+532 IYDHIVKTQEGNT
-545 GIVMIPYACTEN
+545 GIVMIPYACTQN
-557 VVGESSTGPV
+557 VGGESSTGPV

>member
-1 MVDQILILKLH
+1 
-12 HGNNLY
+12 
-18 ITKKKTETMRK
+18 MRK

-39 MAIFMC
+39 MAIFMS
-45 SCSENEDSIPASPGD
+45 SCSKNEDSIPANPGD

-67 TPQSRTYYSDSL
+67 TPQSRTYYSDWL
-79 QLDWEADD
+79 QLDWKADD

-92 SAEANALTE
+92 SAEANELDA
-101 DQDKPKNAEYKIT
+101 DKNKPKNAEYKII
-114 PIYNDGDHK
+114 PISNDEVHE
-123 HHADFVPVRDVLK
+123 HHADFAPVGDDVLK
-136 WGSYDDHTFY
+136 WGSYNDHTFY
-146 GAYPAERIETY
+146 GAYPAERIKAY
-157 PDEVDMKGIFQMK
+157 PNEVDMKGMFEMK

-177 TVNPLDNNTNMYTT
+177 SVSSSTSPYTT

-261 DGKFLYNVDKSKLK
+261 DGKFLYDVDNSKLK
-275 EGSVL
+275 EGYVL
-280 DDTKESVFVSFN
+280 DRTKESVFVSFDK
-292 NNGERYIKLNPGEKI
+292 NGERYIKLNPGEKI
-307 SFLVFLPPVLMDG
+307 SFLVFLPPVLMDV
-320 STGDAAKLR
+320 SERDTAKLR
-329 IHTTGYQNYVIPMNV
+329 IHTTGYQNYVIPMNG

-353 IILPDFD
+353 IKLPDFD

-372 MDGKVY
+372 MDDKVY

-412 TGDEMKTITE
+412 TGDEMNTITK
-422 EIESFLKNN
+422 EIESFLDENS
-431 DQEFVIALCGD
+431 QEFVIALCKAG
-442 VSTVSSTKMIDFNAD
+442 SSISSDKVISFNAD
-457 MTLANARGKILVIN
+457 LTLAEARGGILVIN
-471 ENMSDI
+471 EGGSGI
-477 TFYNDYSEDKYNE
+477 TFNDYTNSETAISTLTD
-490 NEAKYVIDNLIRI
+490 I
-503 GNNVSRAW
+503 GKNINKVW
-511 TVTYCAYDNMPK
+511 TVTYCANDNMSQSE
-523 YIVKSSNKA
+523 VGSSNKA
-532 IYDHIVNTQEVNT
+532 IYDHIVKTQEGNT
-545 GIVMIPYACTEN
+545 GIVMIPYACTQN
-557 VVGESSTGPV
+557 VGGESSTGPV
-567 ERFQTYGDLFTQSI
+567 ERSQTYGDLFTQSI

-587 FIHQFANK
+587 FIHQFAN

>member
-1 MVDQILILKLH
+1 
-12 HGNNLY
+12 
-18 ITKKKTETMRK
+18 MRK
-29 KLYFHHLLLG
+29 KLYFHQLLLG
-39 MAIFMC
+39 LAFFMS
-45 SCSENEDSIPASPGD
+45 SCSENEDSIPANPGD

-67 TPQSRTYYSDSL
+67 TPQSRTYYSEWL
-79 QLDWEADD
+79 QLDWEKDD

-114 PIYNDGDHK
+114 TIYNDEGHE
-123 HHADFVPVRDVLK
+123 HHADFAPIGDGLK

-157 PDEVDMKGIFQMK
+157 PNEGDMKGIFEMK

-177 TVNPLDNNTNMYTT
+177 TVSSVENSVYNT

-208 TSDEHVLLTFR
+208 NSKDHVLLSFR

-232 STGSDIGTGIIPEP
+232 STSSDIGTGIIPEP
-246 TTITGVSVIMPKALK
+246 TTITGVSVIMPRALK
-261 DGKFLYNVDKSKLK
+261 DGKFLYNVDNSKLND
-275 EGSVL
+275 GSVL
-280 DDTKESVFVSFN
+280 EGTKESVFVSFD
-292 NNGERYIKLNPGEKI
+292 NNGERYIKLKAGEKI

-320 STGDAAKLR
+320 NTGDAAKLR

-353 IILPDFD
+353 IKLPDFN

-372 MDGKVY
+372 MDDKVY
-378 VSQLSIPGSYRNLQS
+378 VWQLSIPGSYRNLQS

-412 TGDEMKTITE
+412 TGDEKKTITG
-422 EIESFLKNN
+422 EIESFLDQNS
-431 DQEFVIALCGD
+431 QEFVIALCAADG
-442 VSTVSSTKMIDFNAD
+442 SISSNKVIPFNAD
-457 MTLANARGKILVIN
+457 MTLADARGKILVIN
-471 ENMSDI
+471 ESDSDI
-477 TFYNDYSEDKYNE
+477 TFNEYNDSNTAISKLT
-490 NEAKYVIDNLIRI
+490 AI
-503 GNNVSRAW
+503 GKNINKVW
-511 TVTYCAYDNMPK
+511 TVTYCAYDNMPQ

-532 IYDHIVNTQEVNT
+532 IYDHIVKTQEGNT
-545 GIVMIPYACTEN
+545 GIVMIPYACTQN
-557 VVGESSTGPV
+557 VVGESSTGMV
-567 ERFQTYGDLFTQSI
+567 EMFQTYGDLFAQSI